1 MNSSVSIHDMQSF
14 AESMTG
20 PEIEISSDIG
30 NVISLGAE
38 DLGDDLGMEL
48 LANTHVQKAPARQ
61 QNTVSVSAFS
71 NTKNDDISLAP
82 LEPISF
88 DIPSEKNLG
97 TPPEVKV
104 NRESSSSFFAESSSS
119 QPFFDDNE
127 QTASGPNIHVSPAKR
142 IDPEVEK
149 KEKMDYIIKLQRLE
163 KKGYPVSKRFTMDN
177 DLDEIKEE
185 YDRLVDARNL
195 ENSLTFQRQALML
208 FVNGAEM
215 LNNKFDPFGWQLD
228 GWSESVHENLD
239 NYDEIFEELYDKYKS
254 KVNTSPEGR
263 LLFALAGS
271 GFMFH
276 MSNNFFRSKMANTG
290 VEDILRNNP
299 DLAKQFAVA
308 AAQQAGP
315 GFGNFIGASVGATGP
330 SAPPPA
336 PMMPQGTGSFYQSP
350 QAPPPPMSGRGNMN
364 PAPSQQSSFTA
375 PPRKEMRGPSGV
387 DDILRTFEEVR
398 QSEMDMNP
406 LMMPQQRPSTPAS
419 MNPQPTIQAISEL
432 QSLHSEDGYSNADT
446 LRTKGGSRKRKAQVP
461 VGNVMSLNL

>member
-14 AESMTG
+14 AESMAG

-38 DLGDDLGMEL
+38 DLDDDLGMEL
-48 LANTHVQKAPARQ
+48 LANTHVQKTPARQQ

-71 NTKNDDISLAP
+71 GNRNSEISFAP

-97 TPPEVKV
+97 TPPEVRV
-104 NRESSSSFFAESSSS
+104 NRESSSFFPESSSAPS
-119 QPFFDDNE
+119 FFDDND
-127 QTASGPNIHVSPAKR
+127 QTASGPNIHISPAKR
-142 IDPEVEK
+142 VDPEVEK

-163 KKGYPVSKRFTMDN
+163 KKGFPVSKRFTMDN
-177 DLDEIKEE
+177 ELEEIKEE

-208 FVNGAEM
+208 FVNGTEM
-215 LNNKFDPFGWQLD
+215 LNTKFDPFGWQLD

-276 MSNNFFRSKMANTG
+276 MSNNFFRSKMGNTG

-299 DLAKQFAVA
+299 ELAKQFAVA

-315 GFGNFIGASVGATGP
+315 GFGNFIGATMSATSP
-330 SAPPPA
+330 SAPPQ
-336 PMMPQGTGSFYQSP
+336 PMMQQGTGSFYQSP
-350 QAPPPPMSGRGNMN
+350 NAPPPPMSGRGNMN
-364 PAPSQQSSFTA
+364 PAPMQQQSFTA
-375 PPRKEMRGPSGV
+375 QPRKEMRGPSGV

-406 LMMPQQRPSTPAS
+406 LMMPQRSSTPAS
-419 MNPQPTIQAISEL
+419 MNPHPTIQAISEL

-446 LRTKGGSRKRKAQVP
+446 LRTKGGGRKRRAQVP